1 MKPRPYG
8 PFPYTASIDRP
19 KLSFPDGARLA
30 LWLVPNIEFFPLD
43 QKVFFGAGFV
53 PDVLAWSNRDYGNRV
68 GIFRIMEVL
77 DRHGI
82 RATAALNSDVCD
94 HCPRIVEEA
103 VKRDWEFIGHN
114 QSNSRPLNQLPP
126 GTEGA
131 EIAGAFD
138 RIEKATGARPRG
150 WLGGGLIETWDTLD
164 HLIDA
169 GCEYVCD
176 WVNDDQPYTMDVDG
190 RRLVSVPYS
199 SETNDFGPFLRWG
212 MSPDDFDRLL
222 RRQFDVLYREGAASG
237 RVMAICVHP
246 FLIGHAHRI
255 GALDSALGY
264 ILGHDDVWIATGG
277 EIMDHFLASDATV

>member
-94 HCPRIVEEA
+94 HYPRIVEEA

-176 WVNDDQPYTMDVDG
+176 WVNDDQPYTMDIDG

-212 MSPDDFDRLL
+212 MSPDDFDRQL

-255 GALDSALGY
+255 GALDSALTY

>member
-94 HCPRIVEEA
+94 HYPRIIEEA

-150 WLGGGLIETWDTLD
+150 WLSGGLIETWDTLD

-246 FLIGHAHRI
+246 FLIGHPHRI
-255 GALDSALGY
+255 GALDSALDY

-277 EIMDHFLASDATV
+277 EIMDHYLASDATV